1 MNTSL
6 PELRPMD
13 LGDILDKSFRLYRR
27 HLRPLLTIAAIVGI
41 PSLLLQ
47 GLALIPYFNAL
58 MPLLDPEQV
67 QNNNRLFEDGGQAF
81 LISFLPALCLLL
93 GASVVGSFAA
103 VIQAGAMV
111 SACSN
116 AILNKPFAVREMY
129 RQSLARWRPQFG
141 LIGLGVMV
149 AIPAII
155 LAIIPCIGALTLFV
169 LAILGGVRLMFTEH
183 TIMLEQKGA
192 IDSLKRSWALTRDS
206 FWRIFGILLVVG
218 LMLVI
223 ISAVPTYAAQISGML
238 LLPQQPLV
246 TSVLVT
252 LVSGT
257 VSILISA
264 FTIMAYTHLYYDMR
278 VRKEG
283 LDLQLAMDRLA
294 HADTTNPDQS
304 GPTEPSAE

>member
-58 MPLLDPEQV
+58 SPFLDPQQL
-67 QNNNRLFEDGGQAF
+67 QNNPALFEDGGQAF

-116 AILNKPFAVREMY
+116 AILNKPFTVREMY

-141 LIGLGVMV
+141 LIGLGVLL

-155 LAIIPCIGALTLFV
+155 LVIIPCIGALALIV
-169 LAILGGVRLMFTEH
+169 LSILGGVRLLFTEH
-183 TIMLEQKGA
+183 SIMLEQKGA

-206 FWRIFGILLVVG
+206 FWRLFGILFVIG
-218 LMLVI
+218 LLLVI
-223 ISAVPTYAAQISGML
+223 ISAVPTYAVQISGML
-238 LLPQQPLV
+238 LMPQQPLV

-257 VSILISA
+257 VGILIGA
-264 FTIMAYTHLYYDMR
+264 FTSLAYTQLDHDMR

-283 LDLQLAMDRLA
+283 LDLQLAMDRMAPAGATDLA
-294 HADTTNPDQS
+294 QPGQ
-304 GPTEPSAE
+304 TEPSSE

>member
-6 PELRPMD
+6 PDLRPMD

-27 HLRPLLTIAAIVGI
+27 HLRPLLTIAVIVGI

-58 MPLLDPEQV
+58 MPFLDPEQL
-67 QNNNRLFEDGGQAF
+67 QNSQELFDDGGRAF

-93 GASVVGSFAA
+93 GASVIVSFAA

-111 SACSN
+111 SACSH
-116 AILNKPFAVREMY
+116 AILNKPFTVRDMY

-141 LIGLGVMV
+141 MIGLGVLA

-155 LAIIPCIGALTLFV
+155 LVIIPCIGALALIV
-169 LAILGGVRLMFTEH
+169 LSILGGVRLLFTEH
-183 TIMLEQKGA
+183 TIMLENKGA
-192 IDSLKRSWALTRDS
+192 IDSLKRSWALTRNS
-206 FWRIFGILLVVG
+206 FWRLFGILF
-218 LMLVI
+218 VI
-223 ISAVPTYAAQISGML
+223 ALLLIVISAVPTYAVQISAML
-238 LLPQQPLV
+238 LMPQQPLV
-246 TSVLVT
+246 ASVLVS
-252 LVSGT
+252 LVSGI
-257 VSILISA
+257 VGILISA
-264 FTIMAYTHLYYDMR
+264 FTSMAYTHLYYDMR

-283 LDLQLAMDRLA
+283 LDLQMAMDRLA
-294 HADTTNPDQS
+294 PIGTTDPAQP